1 MRSLLRCVLI
11 YALLC
16 SAAAVA
22 QQFAPAIR
30 IIDRIDESNLVTLKG
45 NTHPYANARNDLG
58 RVKPELAMTDLIL
71 VLSRDS
77 AQQATFDQFVASQY
91 DSTSPN
97 FHKWLTPE
105 EVGSKFGPAETDI
118 ATVSNWLTGH
128 GFTVNEMSKDRLTI
142 RFSGAAGQ
150 VESAFH
156 TEIHNLTVKGAAHI
170 GNMSDPQIPAALSTT
185 VVGVKA
191 LHNFFARP
199 LHHLGSQVKFDSA
212 TGKWQ
217 RLVKAADSGSA
228 LSALATN
235 STEDAAAKSASVLP
249 EFGITIGSGSSAYVV
264 EDVAP
269 YDFATIYNIL
279 PLWSADIDGN
289 GQTIAIAGTS
299 NINPTDVA
307 TFRSDFGLPANAPTV
322 VIANGADPGVC
333 TSNST
338 TASCTI
344 DDLIE
349 NTLDVEWAGAV
360 ATGANIVLVTSGVN
374 STTTDALLA
383 SEQYIVNDKTA
394 SIMNVS
400 YGECELFMGTAGNAL
415 YNSLWQSAAS
425 EGIAVFVASGDSS
438 ASGCDQGLDTTTPY
452 GAKYGLAISGM
463 ASTPYNTAVGG
474 TDLNW
479 GSTASPYWSTTN
491 NPTTKA
497 SALGYIPEV
506 PWNDSCASSIGVQYL
521 DNIAANYNIS
531 GVFSN
536 ESACNFAAQY
546 SNLNWLVDIVG
557 GGGGVSSC
565 TVNDGATVSSCSGGY
580 AKPSWQQYVPGIPA
594 DGKRDIPD
602 VSFFASPGFLGSAYL
617 ICVSEEAA
625 CTYST
630 KSEPF
635 AQEVGGTSVAS
646 PAMAGVMAL
655 INQQAGAEQ
664 GSPNTQLYALAAAM
678 DGPSCISEDV
688 NSGCDFQ
695 DIDSSDNAV
704 PCLAGSANCSV
715 LNASDAYGILSGY
728 SATTG
733 YNQATGLGS
742 LNVAHVVNDWVA
754 SGGTATATISITPA
768 TTMLTTAQSLS
779 VTVTLTGS
787 RTLGTPT
794 GHVVL
799 QGPGYYSLARRLLN
813 GSYTFIIPAGTL
825 ATGSDTLTV
834 TYSGDSNYAPITG
847 TTPANT
853 TTVQVTALTPTVTV
867 TPSATSIDSNIALTL
882 TGSVTGSDPTPT
894 GTVTFTGAGFEASQ
908 WLSSSGAYSFTIPA
922 NYFTA
927 SGNLTLTVTYNGD
940 TVYLTASNSTTVSI
954 TYVPK
959 LTPIVTV
966 TPTSFSITTAQAL
979 SVTVAVN
986 GGSGNPTP
994 TGTVTLTGGDYST
1007 AAVPLTSGN
1016 ATLNIPADAMVTGSD
1031 ILTASFS
1038 PDSASSSIY
1047 NSATGTSSAVTVTLQ
1062 TNLVPVIGSISPAF
1076 TDASSVAFTL
1086 TVNGSGFTS
1095 QSAVYWGTT
1104 ALTTTYVSATK
1115 LTAPVTAAEIA
1126 SAGITPITVQTPTPG
1141 GETSNSFQFE
1151 VDSANSATTPP
1162 SFTVTTASVA
1172 AGSMASYSL
1181 TLPSTVE
1188 SATVSCLNLPTGAAC
1203 SYSSTS
1209 NALTITT
1216 SSTTPKGTYQVTVVF
1231 TETVTG
1237 AATSWI
1243 LLPFLLLPLI
1253 FLRRKM
1259 AARSYWMTACLALVL
1274 LTAAAYTSGCGGGG
1288 TSTTTP
1294 PPQSHQVVSSGAV
1307 SLTVQQAANGN
1318 YAAAAATTSFT
1329 VNPETP
1335 TITWAAPAAIT
1346 DTTNPSTTPTGSV
1359 TFTDTTTSPAPS
1371 GSSCYT
1377 LHPAMRCRVNVQ
1389 DIIDL
1394 RFTLVQENILR
1405 ELSD

>member
-1 MRSLLRCVLI
+1 
-11 YALLC
+11 
-16 SAAAVA
+16 
-22 QQFAPAIR
+22 
-30 IIDRIDESNLVTLKG
+30 
-45 NTHPYANARNDLG
+45 
-58 RVKPELAMTDLIL
+58 
-71 VLSRDS
+71 
-77 AQQATFDQFVASQY
+77 
-91 DSTSPN
+91 
-97 FHKWLTPE
+97 
-105 EVGSKFGPAETDI
+105 
-118 ATVSNWLTGH
+118 
-128 GFTVNEMSKDRLTI
+128 
-142 RFSGAAGQ
+142 
-150 VESAFH
+150 
-156 TEIHNLTVKGAAHI
+156 
-170 GNMSDPQIPAALSTT
+170 
-185 VVGVKA
+185 
-191 LHNFFARP
+191 
-199 LHHLGSQVKFDSA
+199 
-212 TGKWQ
+212 
-217 RLVKAADSGSA
+217 
-228 LSALATN
+228 
-235 STEDAAAKSASVLP
+235 
-249 EFGITIGSGSSAYVV
+249 
-264 EDVAP
+264 
-269 YDFATIYNIL
+269 
-279 PLWSADIDGN
+279 
-289 GQTIAIAGTS
+289 
-299 NINPTDVA
+299 
-307 TFRSDFGLPANAPTV
+307 
-322 VIANGADPGVC
+322 
-333 TSNST
+333 
-338 TASCTI
+338 
-344 DDLIE
+344 
-349 NTLDVEWAGAV
+349 
-360 ATGANIVLVTSGVN
+360 
-374 STTTDALLA
+374 
-383 SEQYIVNDKTA
+383 
-394 SIMNVS
+394 
-400 YGECELFMGTAGNAL
+400 
-415 YNSLWQSAAS
+415 
-425 EGIAVFVASGDSS
+425 
-438 ASGCDQGLDTTTPY
+438 
-452 GAKYGLAISGM
+452 
-463 ASTPYNTAVGG
+463 
-474 TDLNW
+474 
-479 GSTASPYWSTTN
+479 
-491 NPTTKA
+491 
-497 SALGYIPEV
+497 
-506 PWNDSCASSIGVQYL
+506 
-521 DNIAANYNIS
+521 
-531 GVFSN
+531 
-536 ESACNFAAQY
+536 
-546 SNLNWLVDIVG
+546 
-557 GGGGVSSC
+557 
-565 TVNDGATVSSCSGGY
+565 
-580 AKPSWQQYVPGIPA
+580 
-594 DGKRDIPD
+594 
-602 VSFFASPGFLGSAYL
+602 
-617 ICVSEEAA
+617 
-625 CTYST
+625 
-630 KSEPF
+630 
-635 AQEVGGTSVAS
+635 
-646 PAMAGVMAL
+646 
-655 INQQAGAEQ
+655 
-664 GSPNTQLYALAAAM
+664 
-678 DGPSCISEDV
+678 
-688 NSGCDFQ
+688 
-695 DIDSSDNAV
+695 
-704 PCLAGSANCSV
+704 
-715 LNASDAYGILSGY
+715 
-728 SATTG
+728 
-733 YNQATGLGS
+733 
-742 LNVAHVVNDWVA
+742 
-754 SGGTATATISITPA
+754 
-768 TTMLTTAQSLS
+768 
-779 VTVTLTGS
+779 
-787 RTLGTPT
+787 
-794 GHVVL
+794 
-799 QGPGYYSLARRLLN
+799 
-813 GSYTFIIPAGTL
+813 
-825 ATGSDTLTV
+825 
-834 TYSGDSNYAPITG
+834 
-847 TTPANT
+847 
-853 TTVQVTALTPTVTV
+853 VQVTALTPTVTV

-1243 LLPFLLLPLI
+1243 LLPFFLLPLV
-1253 FLRRKM
+1253 FLRRRM
-1259 AARSYWMTACLALVL
+1259 AARSYWVTACLGLVL
-1274 LTAAAYTSGCGGGG
+1274 VTAAAYTSGCGGGG